1 MRKIGIGIGLI
12 LLIALIALAVRSQ
25 LGARASDDVGMVPVA
40 DSLAGDSQQAGM
52 PGGLVDTTA
61 AGAQPG
67 MGSASAP
74 PAATSPQRQRP
85 VISGSIPTIVES
97 PQTQAQAQ
105 DGGAVLKRAAA
116 AYEKLNALRADFV
129 QQREN
134 ALLGSTTTSRGTIYQ
149 RSPDRFLLKFSD
161 PAGDVIVGDGRYFW
175 IYYPSVDRRQ
185 VLRAPA
191 GAGAAGGVDLR
202 SQFLGDPLQRF
213 QYVYHGTEK
222 SGGRTQHVLTLT
234 PRDAGAGYRTLKVWV
249 DSQDYLAR
257 RFIITEPSGAAADFR
272 LSNLT
277 ANPALAD
284 ALFRFTPPADAHV
297 VER

>member
-1 MRKIGIGIGLI
+1 MRKIGIGIALI

-25 LGARASDDVGMVPVA
+25 LGARADDEVALVAVPDSLVA
-40 DSLAGDSQQAGM
+40 DSQQTVMPYAPADSTAPDAGPA
-52 PGGLVDTTA
+52 PGSTA
-61 AGAQPG
+61 APG
-67 MGSASAP
+67 
-74 PAATSPQRQRP
+74 TSPRSGEQRP
-85 VISGSIPTIVES
+85 LISGSIPTVVPAPADE
-97 PQTQAQAQ
+97 QAQ
-105 DGGAVLKRAAA
+105 DGAAILKRAAA
-116 AYEKLNALRADFV
+116 AYENVKALRADFV

-191 GAGAAGGVDLR
+191 AAGAAGGVDLR
-202 SQFLGDPLQRF
+202 SQFLGDPLRRF
-213 QYVYHGTEK
+213 KYVYHGTEK
-222 SGGRTQHVLTLT
+222 SGGRTLHVLTLT

-249 DSQDYLAR
+249 DSQDFLAR
-257 RFIITEPSGAAADFR
+257 RFIITEPSGAVADFR

-277 ANPALAD
+277 VNPALAD
-284 ALFRFTPPADAHV
+284 ALFRFTPPADAQV